1 MRALDAALARAAEER
16 RGALAPFLVLGD
28 PDPDTSLALLEALA
42 AAEPDFLEL
51 GLPFSDPPADGPI
64 IQAADQ
70 RALAAGVTTGSAFAL
85 LGRLR
90 ERSTIPISLL
100 VHANPILAAGIDAFY
115 RRAREVGVDAVLV
128 ADVPLEEAGP
138 FVAAARR
145 VDIAPVFLATPL
157 TPAGRLGEIAAL
169 SSSYV
174 YVLAQVGVTGERAG
188 VSPRLSPLLASLRRR
203 TALPLLAGFGIR
215 GPDEVRGVIEAGAD
229 GAIVGSALV
238 RLVDETPRAGL
249 PELMHAR
256 AAALVAAARSATPPR
271 SAALAP
277 PMRT

>member
-1 MRALDAALARAAEER
+1 VRALDAALARAKDER

-28 PDPDTSLALLEALA
+28 PDLDTGLALLEALA
-42 AAEPDFLEL
+42 AAEPDLLEL

-70 RALAAGVTTGSAFAL
+70 RALAAGVTTASAFAL
-85 LGRLR
+85 LARLR
-90 ERSTIPISLL
+90 ERSPIPISLL
-100 VHANPILAAGIDAFY
+100 AHANPILAAGTDAFY

-138 FVAAARR
+138 FVASARR
-145 VDIAPVFLATPL
+145 YGVAPVFVATPL
-157 TPAGRLGEIAAL
+157 TPASRLAELAAL
-169 SSSYV
+169 SESYV
-174 YVLAQVGVTGERAG
+174 YVLAQVGVTGERVG

-238 RLVDETPRAGL
+238 RLVAEAPRAELPGL
-249 PELMHAR
+249 VRAR
-256 AAALVAAARSATPPR
+256 TAALVEAARGARPRRDPP
-271 SAALAP
+271 SGP
-277 PMRT
+277 